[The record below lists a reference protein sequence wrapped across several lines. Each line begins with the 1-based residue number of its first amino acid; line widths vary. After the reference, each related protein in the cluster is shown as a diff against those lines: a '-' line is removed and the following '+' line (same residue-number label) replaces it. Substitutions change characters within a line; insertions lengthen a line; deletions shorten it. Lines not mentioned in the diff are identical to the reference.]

1 MEVENKEDNEE
12 GPNEKEASPA
22 KQSEVKQEEDE
33 LEVDYKQKYR
43 NLKRKL
49 KSLLYEQECFHEE
62 LKKIQRKCLRVSR
75 DKSFLM
81 DRLLQYE
88 HPDESTDDELTSS
101 ASSTDEDDEIYQKKK
116 KDVKSK
122 VQDAKKVKAAPKNNQ
137 KTADKS
143 RCKHVDKGKQCSK
156 LVSKKIK
163 SGICQT
169 HRQANAKQ
177 EKVEKEES
185 DCKEKPTKSQSTT
198 PSRKPPTGGKDIGQI
213 REAMEAS
220 SKLGRSSSENED
232 EDDLV
237 IDLPH

>member
-1 MEVENKEDNEE
+1 MEVENKADNEE
-12 GPNEKEASPA
+12 AMNEKEASPG
-22 KQSEVKQEEDE
+22 KQSDVRQEEDE
-33 LEVDYKQKYR
+33 FEVDYKEKYR

-88 HPDESTDDELTSS
+88 QPDESTDDELTSS
-101 ASSTDEDDEIYQKKK
+101 ASSEDEDAENDQKKK

-122 VQDAKKVKAAPKNNQ
+122 VQDAKKVKASPKNNQ
-137 KTADKS
+137 QADKS
-143 RCKHVDKGKQCSK
+143 RCKYVDKGKQCKK

-163 SGICQT
+163 SGTCQT
-169 HRQANAKQ
+169 HRQAIAKQ
-177 EKVEKEES
+177 EKGEKEEPDS
-185 DCKEKPTKSQSTT
+185 KEKPTKSQSTT

-220 SKLGRSSSENED
+220 SKLGRPSSENED